1 MEGLRK
7 EDERRVRVSLGRV
20 GLVVER
26 SVVEFE
32 IEAEVVK
39 VWECGGFESWS
50 LEEVV
55 AAVEESAM
63 VEIEER
69 N

>member
-7 EDERRVRVSLGRV
+7 EEERRVRVSLGRND
-20 GLVVER
+20 
-26 SVVEFE
+26 VEFE
-32 IEAEVVK
+32 TEAEAEAVK
-39 VWECGGFESWS
+39 VWESDGGLDSLS

-63 VEIEER
+63 VELKER